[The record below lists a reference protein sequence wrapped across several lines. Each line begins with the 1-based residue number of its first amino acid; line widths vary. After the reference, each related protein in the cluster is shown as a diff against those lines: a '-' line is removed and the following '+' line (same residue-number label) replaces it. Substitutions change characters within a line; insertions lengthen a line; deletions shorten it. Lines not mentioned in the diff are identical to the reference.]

1 MIDAPSLQQVFDRE
15 REQLERDLRD
25 SRSEVTHDQIGEARS
40 AVITWNAVPGARGYS
55 VAYAPAYAFEPPMP
69 PQYRKLDRA
78 LRRLEA
84 AVTAWERALAPPTT
98 YRFSI
103 EAVDAQASIP
113 VARAVP

>member
-25 SRSEVTHDQIGEARS
+25 SRSEVTHQIGEAQP
-40 AVITWNAVPGARGYS
+40 AVITWNAVPGARGFS
-55 VAYAPAYAFEPPMP
+55 LAYAPPYAFEPPMP

-84 AVTAWERALAPPTT
+84 AVTAWERTLAPPTT